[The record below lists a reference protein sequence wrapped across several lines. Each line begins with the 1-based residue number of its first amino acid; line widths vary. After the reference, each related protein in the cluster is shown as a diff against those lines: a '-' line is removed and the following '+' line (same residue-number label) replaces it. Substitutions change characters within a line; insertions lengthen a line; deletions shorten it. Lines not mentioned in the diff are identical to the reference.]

1 MEFLAAKY
9 VADKE
14 MQAINA
20 EGLPLRHYAISD
32 EVMAGKMKMKLHQY
46 TVRRNRME
54 GILKAETDRLIDIL
68 NEKDA
73 AKARVFHLKAG
84 KLFVSQSGDEAVLSF
99 NEDKAKVLTADDNR
113 HERLIRLFGLEKAVI
128 E

>member
-1 MEFLAAKY
+1 
-9 VADKE
+9 